1 MDAAGKTRF
10 DIAEEIESCAKAD
23 IDWEKLDNKTILI
36 SGSTGLVGKYL
47 ILSLLARN
55 RIFDLH
61 THIVALSRNKEKFYR
76 RFENCSGIE
85 SVEFLE
91 HDVQQPIAYGGYI
104 DYILH
109 MASNTHPRLYASKP
123 IETEMANI
131 LGTLHLL
138 NLAASKPG
146 CRFVFTSSTDIYGD
160 NRSVKAFLKET
171 DCGYID
177 CNTLRA
183 GYIEG
188 KRASEALCNAYR
200 EEKGV
205 DFVIARLCRLYG
217 PTMQRPDSR
226 AISQFIDKA
235 VCRENIVLMSEGKQ
249 TFSHLY
255 VYDAVTALL
264 CIMMNGEPGNA
275 YNVADRDQVPSLREL
290 AQKLADIAGT
300 KVVFDL
306 PDELTSKG
314 ASTFQDVRLDPSKL
328 YALGW
333 RPAVTLD
340 EGLQHTVEYFRALWS
355 NG

>member
-1 MDAAGKTRF
+1 MEATKKTGF
-10 DIAEEIESCAKAD
+10 DITEEVESCARTN
-23 IDWEKLDNKTILI
+23 IDWAKLDNRTILI

-55 RIFDLH
+55 RLFGLH
-61 THIVALSRNKEKFYR
+61 THIIALGRNRDKFYQ
-76 RFENCSGIE
+76 RFADCSDVQ
-85 SVEFLE
+85 SVEFLA
-91 HDVQQPIAYGGYI
+91 HDVQLPLSYEGNI

-138 NLAASKPG
+138 NLASTKPG
-146 CRFVFTSSTDIYGD
+146 CRFVFTSSTDIYGH
-160 NRSVKAFLKET
+160 NRSGKAYLEET

-217 PTMQRPDSR
+217 PTMQRADSR
-226 AISQFIDKA
+226 AISQFIEKA
-235 VCRENIVLMSEGKQ
+235 AHCENIVLTSEGTQ

-264 CIMMNGEPGNA
+264 RIMTDGKSGNA
-275 YNVADRDQVPSLREL
+275 YNVADKNQVPSLREL

-306 PDELTSKG
+306 PDALVTKG
-314 ASTFQDVRLDPSKL
+314 ASTFQDVRLDSSKL
-328 YALGW
+328 CALGW
-333 RPAVTLD
+333 RPAVSLE
-340 EGLQHTVEYFRALWS
+340 EGLRHTVEHFRTEM
-355 NG
+355 

>member
-1 MDAAGKTRF
+1 MEASGKARF
-10 DIAEEIESCAKAD
+10 DIAEEIKSCAGAD
-23 IDWEKLDNKTILI
+23 IDWAKLDNRTILI

-47 ILSLLARN
+47 IMTLLERN
-55 RIFDLH
+55 RTYGVH
-61 THIVALSRNKEKFYR
+61 THLIALGRDRNKFCR
-76 RFENCSGIE
+76 RFEDCGGIE

-91 HDVQQPIAYGGYI
+91 HDVQQPISCEGPV

-131 LGTLHLL
+131 LGTMHLL
-138 NLAASKPG
+138 DLASAKPG
-146 CRFVFTSSTDIYGD
+146 CRFAFTSSTDIYGD
-160 NRSVKAFLKET
+160 NRSGKAFLEET

-235 VCRENIVLMSEGKQ
+235 VCGEDIVLTSQGTQ

-264 CIMMNGEPGNA
+264 RIMTSGETGNA
-275 YNVADRDQVPSLREL
+275 YNVADRDQAPALRDL

-306 PDELTSKG
+306 PDELVSKG
-314 ASTFQDVRLDPSKL
+314 ASSFQDVRLDPSKL

-333 RPAVTLD
+333 RPTITLE
-340 EGLQHTVEYFRALWS
+340 EGLRHTVEYFRAKM
-355 NG
+355 

>member
-1 MDAAGKTRF
+1 MMAIEASGKMRF
-10 DIAEEIESCAKAD
+10 DFAEEIRSCAGAD
-23 IDWEKLDNKTILI
+23 VDWTKLDNRTILI

-47 ILSLLARN
+47 IMSLLERN
-55 RIFDLH
+55 RIYGVH
-61 THIVALSRNKEKFYR
+61 THIIAMGREKSKFCC
-76 RFENCSGIE
+76 RFDDCEGIG

-91 HDVQQPIAYGGYI
+91 HDVQQPLAYEKRI

-131 LGTLHLL
+131 LGTMHLL
-138 NLAASKPG
+138 ELASSKPG
-146 CRFVFTSSTDIYGD
+146 CRFLFTSSTDIYGD
-160 NRSVKAFLKET
+160 NRSGKQFLEET

-235 VCRENIVLMSEGKQ
+235 VGREDIVLTSRGTQ

-264 CIMMNGEPGNA
+264 RIMTSGETGNA
-275 YNVADRDQVPSLREL
+275 YNVADKDQAPALREL

-306 PDELTSKG
+306 PDELVAKG

-333 RPAVTLD
+333 RPAVSLE
-340 EGLQHTVEYFRALWS
+340 EGLRHTVEYFRAAM
-355 NG
+355 